1 MNPFCVS
8 LIIDTY
14 EPDGYNPEAPSITST
29 GRSQYRQFFSRIPM
43 QRPNLI
49 GLTSGEMDTNPRG
62 EIMCPESRL
71 STFQYLFCRTL
82 QEVTLMKML
91 CLVT

>member
-1 MNPFCVS
+1 MFFS
-8 LIIDTY
+8 LFLDTY

-29 GRSQYRQFFSRIPM
+29 GRSQYRQFFSRTPM

-62 EIMCPESRL
+62 VISYMKTLRVWNIVTNCREAEKVREG
-71 STFQYLFCRTL
+71 QLFTSN
-82 QEVTLMKML
+82 
-91 CLVT
+91 